1 MSSNNPQQQQP
12 KRKRDRPE
20 VQVVACPPAFP
31 ISKRKRPDPTSAG
44 GSAHAPASTAP
55 KAPQPAATSTTTEL
69 LDWHETAKEVR
80 NYGAKA
86 FEGQQKRNYK
96 DEQYK
101 LLTGRSPKK
110 QRVPLPIV
118 RGIRKAA
125 EKREKKAAEEARQAG
140 IVLAKAQSTASAA
153 SKRKDK
159 LDRTSYMFG
168 PAPSIG
174 SLHKG
179 ILKLKGKP
187 K

>member
-1 MSSNNPQQQQP
+1 MSSNSHKQQP

-20 VQVVACPPAFP
+20 VQVVSCPPAFP
-31 ISKRKRPDPTSAG
+31 ISKRKRPDPTPG
-44 GSAHAPASTAP
+44 GSARALESVTTAS
-55 KAPQPAATSTTTEL
+55 PQPNKPQPQAAATEL

-96 DEQYK
+96 DEQYR

-125 EKREKKAAEEARQAG
+125 EKREKKALEEARQAG
-140 IVLAKAQSTASAA
+140 IVLPKSQSTASA
-153 SKRKDK
+153 SKRKDRA
-159 LDRTSYMFG
+159 DRTSQMFG

>member
-1 MSSNNPQQQQP
+1 MSSNNHQPQQP

-20 VQVVACPPAFP
+20 VQVVPCPPAFP
-31 ISKRKRPDPTSAG
+31 ISKRKRQDPTAGSSAD
-44 GSAHAPASTAP
+44 AS
-55 KAPQPAATSTTTEL
+55 KAPQPPPAATATKL

-101 LLTGRSPKK
+101 LLTGRAPKK

-140 IVLAKAQSTASAA
+140 IVRAKSQPSTASAA
-153 SKRKDK
+153 SSKRKDK
-159 LDRTSYMFG
+159 LDRTYHLFG

-174 SLHKG
+174 SVHKG

-187 K
+187 V